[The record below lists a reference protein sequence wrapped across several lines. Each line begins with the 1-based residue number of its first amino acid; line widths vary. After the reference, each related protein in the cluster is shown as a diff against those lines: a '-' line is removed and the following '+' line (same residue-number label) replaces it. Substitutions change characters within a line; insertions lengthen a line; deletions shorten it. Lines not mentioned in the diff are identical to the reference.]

1 MTENYDYDTQK
12 YCKKCDS
19 NKAKTLFNK
28 NKKTKD
34 GFQNHCRQCQSE
46 YHTKWRT
53 EINREGY
60 NNYMRNYFANNPE
73 KKIAAS
79 LRSRLCNVLNGKKD
93 EHLVTYLGCTQDFLC
108 NWLEYQ
114 FDKNMNWDNYGTYWV
129 VDHVLPVAS
138 FNHENPEDVK
148 KCWNWKNLRPLEK
161 IENIIKKDNIDYSL
175 YDIQLQKADE
185 FIWQS
190 STL

>member
-1 MTENYDYDTQK
+1 MVYKIIAGNVSLVTTLRGEQK
-12 YCKKCDS
+12 K
-19 NKAKTLFNK
+19 
-28 NKKTKD
+28 
-34 GFQNHCRQCQSE
+34 
-46 YHTKWRT
+46 
-53 EINREGY
+53 NREGY
-60 NNYMRNYFANNPE
+60 NNYMRNYFANNPD
-73 KKIAAS
+73 KKIDGS

-93 EHLVTYLGCTQDFLC
+93 QHLEEYLGCTQDSFYK
-108 NWLEYQ
+108 WLEYQ

>member
-1 MTENYDYDTQK
+1 MK
-12 YCKKCDS
+12 
-19 NKAKTLFNK
+19 
-28 NKKTKD
+28 
-34 GFQNHCRQCQSE
+34 
-46 YHTKWRT
+46 
-53 EINREGY
+53 
-60 NNYMRNYFANNPE
+60 NYFANNPD
-73 KKIAAS
+73 KKIAGS
-79 LRSRLCNVLNGKKD
+79 LRSRLCNVLNGKKESTRKGAATKGG
-93 EHLVTYLGCTQDFLC
+93 EHLEEYLGCNQDFFYK
-108 NWLEYQ
+108 WLEYI
-114 FDKNMNWDNYGTYWV
+114 FDKNMNLNNHGTYWV

-161 IENIIKKDNIDYSL
+161 IENIIKKDNVDNSL